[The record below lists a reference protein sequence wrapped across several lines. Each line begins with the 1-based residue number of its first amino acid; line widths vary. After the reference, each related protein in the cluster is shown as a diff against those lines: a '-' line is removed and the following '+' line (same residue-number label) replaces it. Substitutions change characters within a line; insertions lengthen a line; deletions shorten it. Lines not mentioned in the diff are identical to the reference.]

1 MELGLAVLLGFLFQ
15 VSILQGAP
23 LHTPQTRALGR
34 SYHEEVPHEPSEV
47 TMVGWG

>member
-1 MELGLAVLLGFLFQ
+1 MGLGLAVLLGFLFQ

-34 SYHEEVPHEPSEV
+34 SYHEPSEV